1 METLFMFCFV
11 PSMSVSGSVLQTVIR
26 IRVTLV
32 SSRGAAELH
41 ALSVVPGK

>member
-11 PSMSVSGSVLQTVIR
+11 PSMSVSVSVLQTVIR

-32 SSRGAAELH
+32 SSHYE
-41 ALSVVPGK
+41 